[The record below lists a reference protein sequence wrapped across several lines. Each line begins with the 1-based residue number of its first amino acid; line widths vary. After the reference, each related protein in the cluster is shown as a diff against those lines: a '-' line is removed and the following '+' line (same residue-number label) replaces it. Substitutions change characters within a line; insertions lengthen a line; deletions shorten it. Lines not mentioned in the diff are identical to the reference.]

1 MFSLSKQTPTTPST
15 QTPAPASERRAVP
28 PHVDIRES
36 DDTVLLIAD
45 MPGVA
50 ADGVEVRVH
59 GDILTLRG
67 SSRAQEPE
75 RFQTVWREYAIRDY
89 ERTFRLGQAIDSER
103 IVASAKDGIV
113 RVSLPKRAAAQA
125 KRIAVTAG

>member
-1 MFSLSKQTPTTPST
+1 MQ
-15 QTPAPASERRAVP
+15 
-28 PHVDIRES
+28 
-36 DDTVLLIAD
+36 LIAD

-59 GDILTLRG
+59 GDLLTLRG
-67 SSRAQEPE
+67 SNRAEEPSRAE
-75 RFQTVWREYAIRDY
+75 TIWREYAIRDY

-103 IVASAKDGIV
+103 IVASAKDGVV